1 MRHGLELNLAIFL
14 GGVVDDSGSKDGF
27 HKAVDFVLGEDLVVV
42 FEEGFLGFGSDEEGE
57 AFVEELVGRWCENVL
72 GLKRHDMCME

>member
-1 MRHGLELNLAIFL
+1 LELNLSIFL

-27 HKAVDFVLGEDLVVV
+27 HEAVDFVLGEDLVVV

-57 AFVEELVGRWCENVL
+57 AFVEELVKRWCEVLL
-72 GLKRHDMCME
+72 GLETDTRCVWNEH